1 MTDAFTDRIDVHF
14 HYLSP
19 DYRAQMIDAIGSW
32 PDGFAAPQWRVEG
45 ALAMMDR
52 MGIATGM
59 LSVSSPGVHFGN
71 DARARSLA
79 RSVNEFAART
89 MADHRGRFGG
99 FASLPLPDVDGALEE
114 IAYAF
119 DTLKLDGVVVLT
131 NFNGVY
137 LGDKRLDPVFDEL
150 NRRAAVIFIH
160 PTSPMCWQQSAL
172 GYPRPMIEFTFDSTR
187 AVVNLIFSGTLARCP
202 KLRIIVPH
210 AGGTLPFLARRI
222 GMFAR
227 GLAGS
232 GTAPDAEGQ
241 LRHLYYDLSGIAGLE
256 RARAAARDD
265 RTHPYPLWERLC
277 SHAGADRGGARQRID
292 GEQAVVARRLPRD
305 RPHQRAVAIPASAV
319 KRSGSAWP
327 PCPLLVGVL
336 RERPAAL
343 TCARRSS

>member
-19 DYRAQMIDAIGSW
+19 EYREKMIDAIGSS
-32 PDGFAAPQWRVEG
+32 PDGFPAPQWSAEG

-59 LSVSSPGVHFGN
+59 LSVSSPGIHFGN
-71 DARARSLA
+71 DARARALA

-114 IAYAF
+114 IAYAL

-137 LGDKRLDPVFDEL
+137 LGDQRLDPVFDEL
-150 NRRAAVIFIH
+150 NRREAVIFIH
-160 PTSPMCWQQSAL
+160 PTSPICWQQSSL

-227 GLAGS
+227 GLADRS
-232 GTAPDAEGQ
+232 RDATPGAEEQ
-241 LRHLYYDLSGIAGLE
+241 LRRLYYDLAGSPGSNALAPLLE
-256 RARAAARDD
+256 M
-265 RTHPYPLWERLC
+265 TER
-277 SHAGADRGGARQRID
+277 SHVLYGSDYVHTP
-292 GEQAVVARRLPRD
+292 EAVVAAHLNELLGSKLLSPDDFRAIGRNNALSLFPRLR
-305 RPHQRAVAIPASAV
+305 
-319 KRSGSAWP
+319 
-327 PCPLLVGVL
+327 
-336 RERPAAL
+336 
-343 TCARRSS
+343 

>member
-1 MTDAFTDRIDVHF
+1 MTDEFANRIDVHF
-14 HYLSP
+14 HYLSSE
-19 DYRAQMIDAIGSW
+19 YREQMIDAVGGY
-32 PDGFAAPQWRVEG
+32 PDGFAAPQWSAEG

-52 MGIATGM
+52 LGIATGM

-114 IAYAF
+114 ITYAF
-119 DTLKLDGVVVLT
+119 DTLKLDGVVMLT

-137 LGDKRLDPVFDEL
+137 LGDQRMDPVFDEL
-150 NRRAAVIFIH
+150 NRRGAVIFIH
-160 PTSPMCWQQSAL
+160 PTSPICWQQSAL

-227 GLAGS
+227 GLAAGGS
-232 GTAPDAEGQ
+232 GVNAEEQ
-241 LRHLYYDLSGIAGLE
+241 LRQLYYDLAGS
-256 RARAAARDD
+256 
-265 RTHPYPLWERLC
+265 P
-277 SHAGADRGGARQRID
+277 
-292 GEQAVVARRLPRD
+292 
-305 RPHQRAVAIPASAV
+305 
-319 KRSGSAWP
+319 GSNALA
-327 PCPLLVGVL
+327 PLLEMTEHSHILYGSDYVHTPEPIVAAHLNELMSSKLLSPDDFRAIGRTNALSLFPHL
-336 RERPAAL
+336 R
-343 TCARRSS
+343 